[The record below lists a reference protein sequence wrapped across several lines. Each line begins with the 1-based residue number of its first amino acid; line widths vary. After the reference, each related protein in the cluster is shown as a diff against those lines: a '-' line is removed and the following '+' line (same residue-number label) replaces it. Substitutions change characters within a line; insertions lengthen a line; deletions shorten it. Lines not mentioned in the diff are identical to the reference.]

1 MFLNDSLGGLP
12 YNLDAQVL
20 QAYNRWRT
28 QTLNRCAQKIASKTA
43 SVREKYNSSSVPV
56 HVSKFNHVYKKE

>member
-12 YNLDAQVL
+12 YNLGAQVL

-28 QTLNRCAQKIASKTA
+28 QTLNRCA
-43 SVREKYNSSSVPV
+43 
-56 HVSKFNHVYKKE
+56 KK